1 MSSGTTQLQP
11 KAANLLELQ
20 SKTDN
25 LSEYDLLKDYPVV
38 STIVSVAGVT
48 LFGAFTLGVGYGLMG
63 GLLCSFGIT
72 NLHSSIATTAKVN
85 MQLKVA
91 KVKIA
96 SCKIQD
102 ETNKTLKITLDNMA
116 YTSSVF
122 RSGVIATVA
131 LLASISSY
139 YFYNYMLTTHGEE
152 CQGAKYSYIS
162 STLVS
167 VGAVINLF
175 RTVIWDKK

>member
-11 KAANLLELQ
+11 KTAY
-20 SKTDN
+20 
-25 LSEYDLLKDYPVV
+25 LSEYAAASADLSKYATPGDFPLVTV
-38 STIVSVAGVT
+38 IASTAGVT
-48 LFGAFTLGVGYGLMG
+48 LLGMFTLGLGW
-63 GLLCSFGIT
+63 GIGAGILYSCGVT
-72 NLHSSIATTAKVN
+72 NLHASIATTAQVN
-85 MQLKVA
+85 MQLEVSR
-91 KVKIA
+91 VTIA

-102 ETNKTLKITLDNMA
+102 ETNKALKITLDNVS

-122 RSGVIATVA
+122 RSGVVATVA
-131 LLASISSY
+131 LLTSISSY
-139 YFYNYMLTTHGEE
+139 YFYNYMLTTRGEE

-167 VGAVINLF
+167 VGAIINLF

>member
-25 LSEYDLLKDYPVV
+25 LSEYTSLRDYPVATAIA
-38 STIVSVAGVT
+38 STAVVT
-48 LFGAFTLGVGYGLMG
+48 LVGAFTLGVGLGIGAGIFYS
-63 GLLCSFGIT
+63 CAIT

-85 MQLKVA
+85 MQLQVA

-96 SCKIQD
+96 SSKIQD

>member
-1 MSSGTTQLQP
+1 MSSGTTQLQL
-11 KAANLLELQ
+11 ATANQ
-20 SKTDN
+20 
-25 LSEYDLLKDYPVV
+25 LKYNVPSVTGYFHPAIE
-38 STIVSVAGVT
+38 TIVTVSGIT
-48 LFGAFTLGVGYGLMG
+48 LFGVFTLGVGYGFAGAALYTWILG
-63 GLLCSFGIT
+63 DV
-72 NLHSSIATTAKVN
+72 HSSIARTDKVRATTLQTNIQMELAKVQ
-85 MQLKVA
+85 M
-91 KVKIA
+91 A

-102 ETNKTLKITLDNMA
+102 EATKSIKNDMA
-116 YTSSVF
+116 YTASVL
-122 RSGVIATVA
+122 RSGAVAAVA

-152 CQGAKYSYIS
+152 CRGAKYSYLS